1 MTKRR
6 NIIRTMQRLTAITI
20 VGTLA
25 AIFATS
31 AFAEKIKGDT
41 ALKDFQPYG
50 TPDKEHKH
58 QGYELLFSAQDK
70 GYTCRTDPKKSVDA
84 TEFIV
89 GSQIHYEIDKNK
101 AKIKTAD
108 KKEVECKIVRVEQTP
123 ATH

>member
-6 NIIRTMQRLTAITI
+6 NIIRVMQRLVAIAI
-20 VGTLA
+20 FGTLTA
-25 AIFATS
+25 ATANQ

-50 TPDKEHKH
+50 APDKDHKH
-58 QGYELLFSAQDK
+58 QGYEIIFSARDK
-70 GYTCRTDPKKSVDA
+70 GYTCRTNPKKSVDA

-101 AKIKTAD
+101 AKIKTPD
-108 KKEVECKIVRVEQTP
+108 KKEVECKIVRVEQAP
-123 ATH
+123 ATQ